1 VNLGDATRLTT
12 RFGGRS
18 AIATLAALLCLT
30 AALLIL
36 PAPAGAAPR
45 APLAE
50 GSTLELPG
58 PAGRFSYV
66 DFENQAKPR
75 VGDWVITVGNP
86 FKLGGTAK
94 PARSTPRFPPAAC
107 CFDAN
112 FANFREPARIWF
124 KFLNSR

>member
-1 VNLGDATRLTT
+1 MNLGDATRLTT

-18 AIATLAALLCLT
+18 AIATLAALMCLT

-58 PAGRFSYV
+58 PAG
-66 DFENQAKPR
+66 
-75 VGDWVITVGNP
+75 P
-86 FKLGGTAK
+86 F
-94 PARSTPRFPPAAC
+94 P
-107 CFDAN
+107 DAL
-112 FANFREPARIWF
+112 I
-124 KFLNSR
+124 